1 MKSNK
6 PIFHTLLCM
15 ILSFA
20 ILTCSSSKDSKPT
33 ANKKMNKTA
42 TESKINAALREV
54 MENVA
59 KVSEGASASSL
70 STSRVR
76 VDQQGNLHCYIYLT
90 QMTEDNIAA
99 IKARITKFERVDE
112 TSKIIQGWLSP
123 QQIDEIARLEFV
135 KQITP
140 PDYAYKF

>member
-1 MKSNK
+1 
-6 PIFHTLLCM
+6 M